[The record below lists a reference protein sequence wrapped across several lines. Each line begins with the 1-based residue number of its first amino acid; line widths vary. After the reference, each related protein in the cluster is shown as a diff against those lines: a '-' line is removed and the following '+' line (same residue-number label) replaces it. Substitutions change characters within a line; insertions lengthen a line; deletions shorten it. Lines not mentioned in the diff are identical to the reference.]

1 MIYANIILALL
12 SLASKLF
19 DWFQQQ
25 KWIKEGEDRA
35 IAAATAEI
43 LRKSN
48 YAKAA
53 LDEMSHRTDAELD
66 DFLRNLEPGRDKD
79 SK

>member
-25 KWIKEGEDRA
+25 KWIAEGEQRA
-35 IAAATAEI
+35 IAVAMVEI
-43 LRKSN
+43 MRKSK
-48 YAKAA
+48 YGKAA
-53 LDEMSHRTDAELD
+53 LEEAHNLSDAALD
-66 DFLRNLEPGRDKD
+66 KRLRDLEPEPED

>member
-1 MIYANIILALL
+1 MSWVSIILGLL
-12 SLASKLF
+12 KLANVI
-19 DWFQQQ
+19 FQWAQEQ

-53 LDEMSHRTDAELD
+53 LDEMHGRTDAELD